1 MPPPKCA
8 TSVDS
13 PGLGLKGTIQ
23 EYLLPSPSN
32 SYEMTSSSDPKTSN
46 DDDDDNEGGELDLT
60 DIDDAEIGELHAARW
75 LKHDDVSVV
84 YFDQRLDAAPLTAG

>member
-1 MPPPKCA
+1 MPPPKCS

-32 SYEMTSSSDPKTSN
+32 SYEMTSSGVDPKTSN
-46 DDDDDNEGGELDLT
+46 VDDDDDDEGGELDLT
-60 DIDDAEIGELHAARW
+60 DIDDAEIGEFQAT
-75 LKHDDVSVV
+75 SE
-84 YFDQRLDAAPLTAG
+84 

>member
-1 MPPPKCA
+1 MPPPKCS

-32 SYEMTSSSDPKTSN
+32 SYEMTSSSVDPKTSN
-46 DDDDDNEGGELDLT
+46 VDDEDDDEGGELDLT
-60 DIDDAEIGELHAARW
+60 DIDDAEIGEFQAT
-75 LKHDDVSVV
+75 SE
-84 YFDQRLDAAPLTAG
+84 